1 MSRKQLS
8 KDVIIEATLLLIEEK
23 GNSGK
28 VNFREIG
35 RSLGCAHTSLYNFFP
50 SYNELLY
57 TAAQTLMT
65 RMRDSLQSEALER
78 IKKGTYDSMILA
90 YINSVVLYAL
100 NHKGWYSF
108 LWFEYAEI
116 DLTSLFENQPR
127 PEKLLLP
134 IYLQEYKHPISNA
147 DATMKLQVCHG
158 FVHGELSK
166 FLSGRSA
173 YTSEN
178 ELIESIMRHVK
189 WLLDL

>member
-8 KDVIIEATLLLIEEK
+8 KEVIIEATLLLIEEK
-23 GNSGK
+23 GNISK

-50 SYNELLY
+50 SYNELLFA
-57 TAAQTLMT
+57 AAQTLMA
-65 RMRDSLQSEALER
+65 RMRDSLQSEALES
-78 IKKGTYDSMILA
+78 IKKGTFNSMILA

-100 NHKGWYSF
+100 NHRGWYTF
-108 LWFEYAEI
+108 LWFEFVEI

-134 IYLQEYKHPISNA
+134 IYLKEYKQPISNA
-147 DATMKLQVCHG
+147 DATMKLQIGHG

-166 FLSGRSA
+166 FLSNRSA

>member
-8 KDVIIEATLLLIEEK
+8 KEVIIEATLLLIEEK
-23 GNSGK
+23 GNISK

-50 SYNELLY
+50 SYNELLFA
-57 TAAQTLMT
+57 AAQTLMA
-65 RMRDSLQSEALER
+65 RMRDSLQSEALES
-78 IKKGTYDSMILA
+78 IKKGAFDSMILA

-100 NHKGWYSF
+100 NHRGWYSF
-108 LWFEYAEI
+108 LWFEFVEI

-134 IYLQEYKHPISNA
+134 IYLKEYKQPISNA
-147 DATMKLQVCHG
+147 DVTMKLQIGHG

-166 FLSGRSA
+166 FLSNRSA